1 MLQPIAPV
9 PPGGAPL
16 CSSKQGRAAGE
27 TDGRRVRLLL
37 LLPAWPG
44 QGQKAHGNSTIIT
57 THTNLTNPD
66 NQKYSKR
73 QVEFQIDL
81 MKCFS
86 FHISNK
92 DSRTSVIKN
101 SLICWQ
107 VMMKV
112 SSFSPL
118 LYKDYITGINIFI
131 SWGQWS
137 PQIWHNVQ
145 GFLKQEGE
153 NN

>member
-44 QGQKAHGNSTIIT
+44 QGQRAHGNSTIIT
-57 THTNLTNPD
+57 THTPLTNPD

-112 SSFSPL
+112 SSFSPSYTKIIL
-118 LYKDYITGINIFI
+118 QALIYLYPEGNEALKFDTMYKDF
-131 SWGQWS
+131 
-137 PQIWHNVQ
+137 
-145 GFLKQEGE
+145 
-153 NN
+153 

>member
-92 DSRTSVIKN
+92 DSRLR
-101 SLICWQ
+101 SLKTVWYVDKKWWKFQ
-107 VMMKV
+107 A
-112 SSFSPL
+112 FSPSYTKIIL
-118 LYKDYITGINIFI
+118 QALIYLYPEGNEALKFDTMYKDF
-131 SWGQWS
+131 
-137 PQIWHNVQ
+137 
-145 GFLKQEGE
+145 
-153 NN
+153 